1 MMMTM
6 MMMMMKMKMMMKE
19 INTQRKETKET
30 RNSQRGTMMMM
41 MMRDITPRMR
51 ITITKRTNQTKGSMK
66 ESITKGNM
74 RKGKF
79 SLIF

>member
-1 MMMTM
+1 
-6 MMMMMKMKMMMKE
+6 
-19 INTQRKETKET
+19 
-30 RNSQRGTMMMM
+30 

-74 RKGKF
+74 RKEIQQAVFGT
-79 SLIF
+79 STRREV